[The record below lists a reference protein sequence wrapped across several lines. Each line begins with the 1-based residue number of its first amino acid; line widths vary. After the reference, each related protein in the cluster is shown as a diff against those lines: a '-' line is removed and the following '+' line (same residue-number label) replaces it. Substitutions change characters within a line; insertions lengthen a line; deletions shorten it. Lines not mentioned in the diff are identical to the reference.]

1 MFDNFLK
8 KDKYLDCH
16 YMKHSIHF
24 FYDKIKTCCTNI
36 YGPILY
42 DDYSGEKIDWNYVYN
57 FRKKLVKQ
65 INSPFNKIS
74 VPKVCEGCYEI
85 NHYISDKKIE
95 PFENKIDRLYFHNV
109 MSCNAKCNYCAYSHV
124 EKGYKYNVV
133 PFIKELID
141 KKILS
146 KDSEVYMSGGE
157 ITIYPEFEAL
167 LNLLLS
173 HLNSRIEILTNGIKY
188 SQAIFDCFKEDKCS
202 LIVSIDSGT
211 KETFKNIKQV
221 DCFDKVVDNL
231 KKYISASETAKEHLL
246 LKYIIVDDFND
257 NKEEIKAFID
267 IAVSIGIKQVRI
279 DIDYEKYKFERN
291 LKVPQSYL
299 ELINYFNELAKE
311 NSMTVLHFDQVD
323 QILERSFN

>member
-1 MFDNFLK
+1 MFNIFSK
-8 KDKYLDCH
+8 KEKYLDCH

-24 FYDKIKTCCTNI
+24 FYDMVKTCCTNI
-36 YGPILY
+36 YGPTIY
-42 DDYSGEKIDWNYVYN
+42 NNYSGEKIDWHHVYN
-57 FRKKLVKQ
+57 FRKKLVKE

-74 VPKVCEGCYEI
+74 VPKACEGCYEI
-85 NHYISDKKIE
+85 NHYLSDKKVE

-109 MSCNAKCNYCAYSHV
+109 MSCNAKCNYCAYTHV

-133 PFIKELID
+133 PFIQELID
-141 KKILS
+141 KDILS
-146 KDSEVYMSGGE
+146 KNSEVYMSGGE

-173 HLNSRIEILTNGIKY
+173 HLNSRIEILTNAIKY
-188 SQAIFDCFKEDKCS
+188 SQAIYDCFKEDKCS
-202 LIVSIDSGT
+202 LIVSLDSGT
-211 KETFKNIKQV
+211 KEAYKSIKQV

-231 KKYISASETAKEHLL
+231 EKYISASETAKEHLL

-267 IAVSIGIKQVRI
+267 TAKAIGIQQVRI

-291 LKVPQSYL
+291 LKVPKSYL

-323 QILERSFN
+323 QILERSFS